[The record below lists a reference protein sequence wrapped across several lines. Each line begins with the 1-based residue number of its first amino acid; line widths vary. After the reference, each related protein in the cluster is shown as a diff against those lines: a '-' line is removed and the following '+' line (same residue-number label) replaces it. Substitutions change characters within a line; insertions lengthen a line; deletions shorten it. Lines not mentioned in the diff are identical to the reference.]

1 MKILV
6 TARYISGD
14 SVEGGSSRYVRCL
27 IDTLKE
33 LGHEVIATEHPGE
46 FFCEPFDVILCSHP
60 ERFAAIKNNKSRK
73 VFISHGLIADEHMPA
88 GADRYVAVSEEVRAA
103 NLKRGIDSVV
113 ITQPIAVTEHNPP
126 GDELRRIL
134 VIRREPV
141 KADPFAYL
149 AERYELRYSDLE
161 QPIEEQIAWADIV
174 ISLGRGAL
182 EAMMQGKPV
191 LVADNRPYIGAIGD
205 GYVTVKNFTELSR
218 NNFSGRR
225 YRHPLTKEWIDAELS
240 KYDAKHTGVLRSLA
254 HDHHRADMIARKL
267 IDPAGVMAFGVLVND
282 IQRLDMCFRQ
292 SEIEGKAHMIK
303 NPVSAT
309 SGLNTLLGRME
320 AEGAEIGVLAHQDM
334 HFRQGWVAQAREQIA
349 KLPDSWIVVG
359 IIGKDLEGNIC
370 GKLHDMRIVPHFNT
384 TEMHTFPHPS
394 ACFDE
399 CVIIVNL
406 KKRFRFDEA
415 LDGFDLYGTMAVMQA
430 WEMGGTAWI
439 IDAFAEHYCMR
450 PFTWF
455 PDKDFQARFKWLH
468 ERFPNALKIDSTV
481 LGVPKEKQRAA

>member
-14 SVEGGSSRYVRCL
+14 SVEGGSSRYMRCL
-27 IDTLKE
+27 IDTLQE
-33 LGHEVIATEHPGE
+33 LGHEVVATTDPEKYVAEHM
-46 FFCEPFDVILCSHP
+46 DLILCSHP
-60 ERFAAIKNNKSRK
+60 ERFAPIKAHPARK
-73 VFISHGLIADEHMPA
+73 VFISHGLIQDEHMPA

-103 NLKRGIDSVV
+103 NLKRGIESVV
-113 ITQPIAVTEHNPP
+113 IPQPVPTAEHNPP
-126 GDELRRIL
+126 GDELRKIL

-149 AERYELRYSDLE
+149 MERYELRYSDLE
-161 QPIEEQIAWADIV
+161 QPIEEQIAWADLV

-191 LVADNRPYIGAIGD
+191 LVADNRQYIGALGD
-205 GYVTVKNFTELSR
+205 GYVSVRNFTELAR
-218 NNFSGRR
+218 HNFSGRR
-225 YRHPLTKEWIDAELS
+225 YRRPLTREWIDAELS
-240 KYDAKHTGVLRSLA
+240 KYDANHTGVLRSLA
-254 HDHHRADMIARKL
+254 HDHHRADMIVRKL
-267 IDPAGVMAFGVLVND
+267 IDPAAVLAFGVLVND
-282 IQRLDMCFRQ
+282 IARLDMCFRQ
-292 SEIEGKAHMIK
+292 SEIEGKSHMIK

-309 SGLNTLLGRME
+309 TGLNMLLQRME
-320 AEGAEIGVLAHQDM
+320 NEGAEIGVLAHQDM
-334 HFRQGWVAQAREQIA
+334 HFRQGWVAQVREQVA
-349 KLPDSWIVVG
+349 KLPDSWVVAG

-384 TEMHTFPHPS
+384 SEQHEFPHPA

-406 KKRFRFDEA
+406 KKRFRFDET
-415 LDGFDLYGTMAVMQA
+415 LEGFDLYGTMAVLQA
-430 WEMGGTAWI
+430 WELGGTAWV

-455 PDKDFQARFKWLH
+455 PDKNFQARFRWLH

-481 LGVPKEKQRAA
+481 LGVPEKKKRAA

>member
-6 TARYISGD
+6 TARYISGA
-14 SVEGGSSRYVRCL
+14 SFEGGSSRYMRCL
-27 IDTLKE
+27 IDTLKG
-33 LGHEVIATEHPGE
+33 LGHDVTATIHPGE
-46 FFCEPFDVILCSHP
+46 YFDEPFDLILCSHP

-88 GADRYVAVSEEVRAA
+88 GANRYVAVSEEVRAA
-103 NLKRGIDSVV
+103 NFKRGIDSVV
-113 ITQPIAVTEHNPP
+113 IPQPITVADHNPP
-126 GDELRRIL
+126 GDDLRRIL
-134 VIRREPV
+134 VIRRESV

-161 QPIEEQIAWADIV
+161 QPIEEQISWADLV

-191 LVADNRPYIGAIGD
+191 LVADNRPYIGALGD
-205 GYVTVKNFTELSR
+205 GYVTVKNFTELAR

-320 AEGAEIGVLAHQDM
+320 DEGAEIGVLAHQDM

-349 KLPDSWIVVG
+349 KLPDSWIVAG

-370 GKLHDMRIVPHFNT
+370 GKLHDMRIVQHFNT
-384 TEMHTFPHPS
+384 SDMHTFPHPA

-399 CVIIVNL
+399 CAIIVNL
-406 KKRFRFDEA
+406 KKRFRFDET
-415 LDGFDLYGTMAVMQA
+415 LEGFDLYGTMAVLQA
-430 WEMGGTAWI
+430 WEMGGTAWV